1 MGKLAASS
9 TQQTPAQRAVLNRH
23 QQVPRSLSGP
33 APRLLQPQKAS
44 SSLVSSQSPKL
55 QPTRPAITSSPTT
68 SRSPNYAFQGGMTSP
83 RGVFQAQSQQQ
94 LQHQHQQ
101 QQSQPQLRPTSRSNM
116 QAYPGI
122 TIPTSNP
129 NLQSVAPVSATG
141 HAVDARGIAAAPRPN
156 HWPSSYQSHIE
167 QLGKLT
173 RPLLSL
179 LFQ

>member
-1 MGKLAASS
+1 M
-9 TQQTPAQRAVLNRH
+9 QPTPAQRAVLNRH
-23 QQVPRSLSGP
+23 QQLPRSLSGL

-44 SSLVSSQSPKL
+44 SSVVSNQSPKL
-55 QPTRPAITSSPTT
+55 QPTAPAITSSPIT

-83 RGVFQAQSQQQ
+83 RGGFQAQSQQQ

-101 QQSQPQLRPTSRSNM
+101 QQSQPQLRPTSQPNM

-129 NLQSVAPVSATG
+129 NLQSVAPASATG
-141 HAVDARGIAAAPRPN
+141 HAGDGRGMAAAASRPN

-173 RPLLSL
+173 RPLLSF
-179 LFQ
+179 LFE